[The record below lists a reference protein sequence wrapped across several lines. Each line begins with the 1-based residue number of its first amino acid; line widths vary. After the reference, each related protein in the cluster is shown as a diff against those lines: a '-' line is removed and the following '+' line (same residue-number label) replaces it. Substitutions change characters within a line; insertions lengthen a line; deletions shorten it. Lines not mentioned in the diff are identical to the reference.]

1 MKLPQR
7 FHNAIWEGKC
17 HWRVSS
23 TWNMLESLESSDIF
37 RYLQMFSRSKPTQ
50 PNPRKLLCWY
60 RQGQVVSS
68 KKHDKSAEFSPWNH
82 SKNWPLLGVL
92 AERDSSCVTSLNH
105 HGFSTETNHQGF
117 LPQKNASCLN
127 IMGKNCKFFSIMVL
141 LIGAYCSYTCK
152 LQEFSNFEGSQ
163 RFAGMSTSQTKE
175 K

>member
-7 FHNAIWEGKC
+7 FHNAIREGKC

-37 RYLQMFSRSKPTQ
+37 RYLQMFSHSKPTQ
-50 PNPRKLLCWY
+50 PKPRKLLCWY

-127 IMGKNCKFFSIMVL
+127 IMGKNCIL